1 MPNLLHTKKSILN
14 SCLLDITTW
23 LLCMWK
29 LHLSC
34 HKNLNNSN
42 RNNMISLMSDQSDEH
57 YIYILNV
64 LIPKNSIFKINTHT
78 IYTHFQFHQYS
89 PVTFSTQIFW
99 SLIVSAF
106 VLCAGTIVVI
116 SMIINMVSCKKPVWW
131 KIFSIY
137 YCQKQN
143 PQNYFR
149 VNRKIHSAIYIVKI
163 DLKWI
168 PLCLWY
174 WFHLL
179 IFPLLFSIFHIAVF
193 LHLSFFFKLQQRGF
207 SLK

>member
-1 MPNLLHTKKSILN
+1 
-14 SCLLDITTW
+14 
-23 LLCMWK
+23 
-29 LHLSC
+29 
-34 HKNLNNSN
+34 
-42 RNNMISLMSDQSDEH
+42 MISLTSDQRLFSILLYEH
-57 YIYILNV
+57 HILNV
-64 LIPKNSIFKINTHT
+64 LIPKNSVFKINTHT

-116 SMIINMVSCKKPVWW
+116 SMTINMVSCKKPVWW
-131 KIFSIY
+131 KIFSIC
-137 YCQKQN
+137 YCEKQN
-143 PQNYFR
+143 QQIYFR
-149 VNRKIHSAIYIVKI
+149 VNRKIHSAIFIVKI

-179 IFPLLFSIFHIAVF
+179 IFPLPFSIFHIAVF
-193 LHLSFFFKLQQRGF
+193 LHLSFFFKLQQHGF
-207 SLK
+207 SFK